1 MKKRTAVI
9 LAVFL
14 IVSLASC
21 GRSSTSS
28 TENET
33 DSNEVEEL
41 QPEMENV
48 KERIKMEAKMLEGK
62 TAIITGASYGMGQ
75 TMAELFAEEGAN
87 VVLTAR
93 GQEKLDKAVEEIRA
107 KGGNAVGVVADV
119 CSTEDTKKVI
129 ETAIRE
135 FGDLDILIN
144 NAGIGEQKMI
154 DETDDEGMRYV
165 MDTNLGGPMRYI
177 REALKVFLPKNDGVI
192 INISSVNGTRPFCG
206 ATYTSTKGAL
216 NTLTKNVAMR
226 LVDTNIR
233 CNAVAPGATVTPAH
247 LANKAGEQPGG
258 AKMLEY
264 SGHYVYFPGPEC
276 DPMDQAYACLYL
288 ASKMGKAVRG
298 QVIQVCNG
306 AFL

>member
-1 MKKRTAVI
+1 
-9 LAVFL
+9 
-14 IVSLASC
+14 
-21 GRSSTSS
+21 
-28 TENET
+28 
-33 DSNEVEEL
+33 
-41 QPEMENV
+41 
-48 KERIKMEAKMLEGK
+48 MLEGK
-62 TAIITGASYGMGQ
+62 VAIITGASYGMGQ
-75 TMAELFAEEGAN
+75 SMAELFAQEGAS

-93 GQEKLDKAVEEIRA
+93 GKEKLDQVVDGIRA
-107 KGGNAVGVVADV
+107 KGGKALGITADV

-129 ETAIRE
+129 EETVKT

-154 DETDDEGMRYV
+154 DETEDDWMKHV

-177 REALKVFLPKNDGVI
+177 REALNIFMPKNEGVI
-192 INISSVNGTRPFCG
+192 INISSVNGSRPFCG

-226 LVDTNIR
+226 LVETNIR

-247 LANKAGEQPGG
+247 LSNRAGEQPGG

-298 QVIQVCNG
+298 QVLQVCNG

>member
-1 MKKRTAVI
+1 M
-9 LAVFL
+9 
-14 IVSLASC
+14 
-21 GRSSTSS
+21 
-28 TENET
+28 
-33 DSNEVEEL
+33 D
-41 QPEMENV
+41 
-48 KERIKMEAKMLEGK
+48 AKMLDGK
-62 TAIITGASYGMGQ
+62 TAIITGAGYGMGRS
-75 TMAELFAEEGAN
+75 MAELFAQEGAN
-87 VVLTAR
+87 VVITAR
-93 GQEKLDKAVEEIRA
+93 HREKLDEVVEAVRSQ
-107 KGGNAVGVVADV
+107 GGRAVGVVADV
-119 CSTEDTKKVI
+119 CSTEDTKKVFA
-129 ETAIRE
+129 TALDA
-135 FGDLDILIN
+135 FGDVDILIN

-154 DETDDEGMRYV
+154 DETDDEWMKYV

-177 REALKVFLPKNDGVI
+177 REALKIFLPKNDGVI

-226 LVDTNIR
+226 LIDTNIR

-264 SGHYVYFPGPEC
+264 SGHFVYFPGPEC
-276 DPMDQAYACLYL
+276 DPMDQAYACLFL
-288 ASKMGKAVRG
+288 ASKMGKAVKG